1 MKCKTCNGLGRTK
14 ATEFVG
20 VDEGLREVVILCP
33 ACGGTGKVVHP
44 MMSMNG
50 DEYTGEWEQHECEA
64 CNGTGVVEPL
74 TNEEWLKQCTTEQL
88 AEFLAD
94 KCNEVVETV
103 LSDASCDIG
112 DIDNDDYWY
121 RQADFVEWLKEIHE

>member
-1 MKCKTCNGLGRTK
+1 MKCQ
-14 ATEFVG
+14 
-20 VDEGLREVVILCP
+20 
-33 ACGGTGKVVHP
+33 
-44 MMSMNG
+44 
-50 DEYTGEWEQHECEA
+50 Y
-64 CNGTGVVEPL
+64 CNGTGEHINDANRMTTCEFCGGKGIIEPL

-121 RQADFVEWLKEIHE
+121 RQADFVEWLKEKHHDK

>member
-1 MKCKTCNGLGRTK
+1 MTNAK
-14 ATEFVG
+14 G
-20 VDEGLREVVILCP
+20 VLEWI
-33 ACGGTGKVVHP
+33 
-44 MMSMNG
+44 
-50 DEYTGEWEQHECEA
+50 EWEKKHKA
-64 CNGTGVVEPL
+64 NM

-121 RQADFVEWLKEIHE
+121 RRADFVEWLKQPHTVKE

>member
-1 MKCKTCNGLGRTK
+1 MTEIYCKDCEHFDKCVRGYMP
-14 ATEFVG
+14 
-20 VDEGLREVVILCP
+20 DCP
-33 ACGGTGKVVHP
+33 VYYPKKGI
-44 MMSMNG
+44 M
-50 DEYTGEWEQHECEA
+50 
-64 CNGTGVVEPL
+64 

-121 RQADFVEWLKEIHE
+121 RQADFVEWLKEKHE

>member
-1 MKCKTCNGLGRTK
+1 MKCPRCKFYNICKGRLNETVENCVRFK
-14 ATEFVG
+14 SV
-20 VDEGLREVVILCP
+20 
-33 ACGGTGKVVHP
+33 
-44 MMSMNG
+44 
-50 DEYTGEWEQHECEA
+50 EQ
-64 CNGTGVVEPL
+64 
-74 TNEEWLKQCTTEQL
+74 TNEEYLRSLNTEQL

-121 RQADFVEWLKEIHE
+121 RRADFAEWLKQPHTKE

>member
-1 MKCKTCNGLGRTK
+1 MENKGCITCRKCEQIRSNFFCGRTRLSQK
-14 ATEFVG
+14 QLYNKHGFCSDYEPK
-20 VDEGLREVVILCP
+20 EQIE
-33 ACGGTGKVVHP
+33 KP
-44 MMSMNG
+44 M
-50 DEYTGEWEQHECEA
+50 
-64 CNGTGVVEPL
+64 
-74 TNEEWLKQCTTEQL
+74 TNEEWIKSANTEQL

-121 RQADFVEWLKEIHE
+121 RRADFVEWLKQPHTKE

>member
-1 MKCKTCNGLGRTK
+1 MKCQ
-14 ATEFVG
+14 
-20 VDEGLREVVILCP
+20 
-33 ACGGTGKVVHP
+33 
-44 MMSMNG
+44 
-50 DEYTGEWEQHECEA
+50 Y
-64 CNGTGVVEPL
+64 CNGTGEHINDANRMTTCEFCGGKGVVEPL

-121 RQADFVEWLKEIHE
+121 RQADFVEWLKEKHE

>member
-1 MKCKTCNGLGRTK
+1 MTNAK
-14 ATEFVG
+14 G
-20 VDEGLREVVILCP
+20 VLEW
-33 ACGGTGKVVHP
+33 
-44 MMSMNG
+44 M
-50 DEYTGEWEQHECEA
+50 EWEKKRKA
-64 CNGTGVVEPL
+64 NM

-121 RQADFVEWLKEIHE
+121 RQADFVEWLKEKHDA

>member
-1 MKCKTCNGLGRTK
+1 MKCPRCKFYNICKGRLNETVENCVRFK
-14 ATEFVG
+14 SV
-20 VDEGLREVVILCP
+20 
-33 ACGGTGKVVHP
+33 
-44 MMSMNG
+44 
-50 DEYTGEWEQHECEA
+50 EQ
-64 CNGTGVVEPL
+64 N
-74 TNEEWLKQCTTEQL
+74 NEEWLKSMNTEQL

-121 RQADFVEWLKEIHE
+121 RQADFVEWLKEKHE

>member
-1 MKCKTCNGLGRTK
+1 MKCPICNGGGRIK
-14 ATEFVG
+14 SLPSGMPVKCI
-20 VDEGLREVVILCP
+20 R
-33 ACGGTGKVVHP
+33 
-44 MMSMNG
+44 
-50 DEYTGEWEQHECEA
+50 
-64 CNGTGVVEPL
+64 CNGTGEVEQ
-74 TNEEWLKQCTTEQL
+74 TNEEWLKSMNTEQL

-121 RQADFVEWLKEIHE
+121 RRADFVEWLKQPHTKE

>member
-1 MKCKTCNGLGRTK
+1 MKCGYCNGTGEHINDANRMT
-14 ATEFVG
+14 TCEF
-20 VDEGLREVVILCP
+20 
-33 ACGGTGKVVHP
+33 CGGTGEIEV
-44 MMSMNG
+44 
-50 DEYTGEWEQHECEA
+50 
-64 CNGTGVVEPL
+64 

-121 RQADFVEWLKEIHE
+121 RQADFVEWLKEKHE

>member
-1 MKCKTCNGLGRTK
+1 MKCK
-14 ATEFVG
+14 
-20 VDEGLREVVILCP
+20 
-33 ACGGTGKVVHP
+33 
-44 MMSMNG
+44 
-50 DEYTGEWEQHECEA
+50 Y
-64 CNGTGVVEPL
+64 CNGTGEHINDANRMTTCEFCGGKGEITL
-74 TNEEWLKQCTTEQL
+74 TNEEWLRSCTTEQL

-121 RQADFVEWLKEIHE
+121 RQADFVEWLKEIHK

>member
-1 MKCKTCNGLGRTK
+1 MKCPICDGGGRITSLPSGMPVK
-14 ATEFVG
+14 CT
-20 VDEGLREVVILCP
+20 R
-33 ACGGTGKVVHP
+33 
-44 MMSMNG
+44 
-50 DEYTGEWEQHECEA
+50 
-64 CNGTGVVEPL
+64 CNGTGEVEQ
-74 TNEEWLKQCTTEQL
+74 TNEEWLKSMNTEQL

-121 RQADFVEWLKEIHE
+121 RRSNFVEWLKQPHTKE

>member
-1 MKCKTCNGLGRTK
+1 MKC
-14 ATEFVG
+14 E
-20 VDEGLREVVILCP
+20 E
-33 ACGGTGKVVHP
+33 CGGTGKVQKWFYERTRFGKCVKVC
-44 MMSMNG
+44 G
-50 DEYTGEWEQHECEA
+50 DVKCEW
-64 CNGTGVVEPL
+64 CNGTGEIEV
-74 TNEEWLKQCTTEQL
+74 TNEEWLHTLNTEQL

-121 RQADFVEWLKEIHE
+121 RRADFVEWLKQPHTSKE

>member
-1 MKCKTCNGLGRTK
+1 MTVCGKCKFYNICKGRLNETVENCVRFK
-14 ATEFVG
+14 SV
-20 VDEGLREVVILCP
+20 
-33 ACGGTGKVVHP
+33 
-44 MMSMNG
+44 
-50 DEYTGEWEQHECEA
+50 EQ
-64 CNGTGVVEPL
+64 
-74 TNEEWLKQCTTEQL
+74 TNEEWLKSMNTEQL

-121 RQADFVEWLKEIHE
+121 RRADFVEWLKQPHTKE

>member
-1 MKCKTCNGLGRTK
+1 MKCGYCNG
-14 ATEFVG
+14 
-20 VDEGLREVVILCP
+20 
-33 ACGGTGKVVHP
+33 
-44 MMSMNG
+44 
-50 DEYTGEWEQHECEA
+50 TGEHVNDANRMTTCEF
-64 CNGTGVVEPL
+64 CGGTGVVEPL

-121 RQADFVEWLKEIHE
+121 RQADFVEWLKEKHYE

>member
-1 MKCKTCNGLGRTK
+1 MKCTRCH
-14 ATEFVG
+14 
-20 VDEGLREVVILCP
+20 
-33 ACGGTGKVVHP
+33 GTGKITEWVATDTV
-44 MMSMNG
+44 S
-50 DEYTGEWEQHECEA
+50 EYEFPCRK
-64 CNGTGVVEPL
+64 CNGTGEIEV

-121 RQADFVEWLKEIHE
+121 RQADFVEWLKEKHE